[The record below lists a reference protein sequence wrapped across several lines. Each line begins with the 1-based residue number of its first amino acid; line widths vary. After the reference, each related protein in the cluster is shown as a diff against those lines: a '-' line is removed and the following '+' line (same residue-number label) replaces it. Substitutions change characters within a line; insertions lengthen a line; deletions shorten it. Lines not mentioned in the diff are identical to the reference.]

1 MELKNLREQI
11 DQIDHEIIIRILQRR
26 ELIRQVAEY
35 KTEHHLPVF
44 APDREQQVLSKV
56 GEQVGH
62 DNINPGLKLVY
73 GILMDLNKLYE
84 YQIQPKEFEIPTAL
98 GGASV
103 RAILSDHPGALT
115 RYLSPLA
122 AADISITG
130 IHSQAMP
137 GGKMAVDIEMVG
149 KIQDPDFI
157 AALSVLSDT
166 AEQFTLL

>member
-1 MELKNLREQI
+1 MKR
-11 DQIDHEIIIRILQRR
+11 
-26 ELIRQVAEY
+26 
-35 KTEHHLPVF
+35 
-44 APDREQQVLSKV
+44 
-56 GEQVGH
+56 
-62 DNINPGLKLVY
+62 LKLVY

-149 KIQDPDFI
+149 KIQDPGFI

>member
-1 MELKNLREQI
+1 MELKLLREQI
-11 DQIDHEIIIRILQRR
+11 DQVDHEILLHILRRR
-26 ELIRQVAEY
+26 ELIRQVAQY

-44 APDREQQVLSKV
+44 APDREQQILSHI
-56 GEQVGH
+56 GEQLGQ
-62 DNINPGLKLVY
+62 DRITPALKLIY

-84 YQIQPKEFEIPTAL
+84 YQSHPKEFEIPTTL

-103 RAILSDHPGALT
+103 RAILPDQPGALT

-137 GGKMAVDIEMVG
+137 GGKMAEV
-149 KIQDPDFI
+149 
-157 AALSVLSDT
+157 
-166 AEQFTLL
+166 